1 MTYWNEISDTHIKI
15 YKAPPY
21 QACRSIREDVNC
33 EGYVGDLLSSSD
45 VIFLG
50 SCDIM
55 SAWYDAEKQ
64 WARHMHKTL
73 YSSSP
78 FIALGTKSSSVPTLI
93 RRLYAYIQNFGA
105 PKKVY
110 LTIPRFDSYE
120 YVNDEGVCY
129 TASTNITLA
138 NLAFK
143 YNIVTQN
150 DYEKWVGR
158 LNAQKAAQNA
168 HNIQYVLEE
177 RFAFLETICKL
188 HDINLH
194 WTFNPTSL
202 SIEVLYENLTCF
214 ENISNFMK
222 ESFVGLPTI
231 KDMLRD
237 YSIGPKT
244 QMEIVNKFMTP
255 EPWNYSTLCQQARQN
270 YEWFINYNNLPKEQ
284 N

>member
-21 QACRSIREDVNC
+21 QACRSIREDINS

-55 SAWYDAEKQ
+55 SAWYDSEKQ

-105 PKKVY
+105 PKEVY

-129 TASTNITLA
+129 TASTNMTLA

-143 YNIVTQN
+143 YNIVTQT
-150 DYEKWVGR
+150 DYEKWIGR

-202 SIEVLYENLTCF
+202 SIEVLYENLACF

-237 YSIGPKT
+237 YSIGPET

-255 EPWNYSTLCQQARQN
+255 EPWNYSTFCHQARQN

>member
-21 QACRSIREDVNC
+21 QACRSIREDINS

-55 SAWYDAEKQ
+55 SAWYDSEKQ
-64 WARHMHKTL
+64 WARHIHKTL

-105 PKKVY
+105 PKEVY

-129 TASTNITLA
+129 TASTNMTLA

-150 DYEKWVGR
+150 DYEKWIGR

-168 HNIQYVLEE
+168 HNIRYVLEE

-202 SIEVLYENLTCF
+202 SIEVLYENLACF

-237 YSIGPKT
+237 YSIGPLT
-244 QMEIVNKFMTP
+244 QAEIYNKFIHP
-255 EPWNYSTLCQQARQN
+255 VKWNFSEFTEIATS
-270 YEWFINYNNLPKEQ
+270 NYNWYNLLIKK
-284 N
+284 

>member
-21 QACRSIREDVNC
+21 QACRSIREDINS

-55 SAWYDAEKQ
+55 SAWYDSEKQ

-105 PKKVY
+105 PKEVY

-168 HNIQYVLEE
+168 HNIQYVIEE